1 MEFRQFQR
9 YKINK
14 SDFQQLLKH
23 LLKEKIV
30 DKILSGEEK
39 RKHFSIIP
47 KYVTDP
53 AELDEFPLSQL
64 LVYGYSRTD
73 SASNTLLHTK
83 ESLNTKIGVVGRAC
97 DVRAMIELDK
107 KMQVKLENLFII
119 SFHDVGYTPDKYF
132 TKYFKKIE
140 LDDTNIVHERLTPSE
155 LILKLKDGKQLKI
168 PLGTDVKIS
177 NNCARC
183 TQKSH
188 PLADFLIGTYAL
200 PENSEDYIITA
211 QSARAKNIAEKLN
224 WQGKL
229 IDENLNQQY
238 AKEAEEIILNCTTTR
253 EKELSEFLSND
264 DRFNLFIKCTG
275 CGNCVRAC
283 PVCFCT
289 VCNLLEQ
296 VKAKTMDKVS
306 FVMTRFSHVGDTCV
320 ECGKCEVNCPV
331 NLPLTSVFQ
340 SLRDKFKKERGYE
353 SGVSKTHKVLHLDV
367 K

>member
-1 MEFRQFQR
+1 MDYQR
-9 YKINK
+9 YLITKT
-14 SDFQQLLKH
+14 DFQQLLKH

-39 RKHFSIIP
+39 RKHFAIIP

-53 AELDEFPLSQL
+53 AEIDKFPLSQL

-83 ESLNTKIGVVGRAC
+83 ESLNNKIGVVGRAC

-107 KMQVKLENLFII
+107 KMQVNLENLFII
-119 SFHDVGYTPDKYF
+119 SFHDVGYIPNKF
-132 TKYFKKIE
+132 LTKYFKKNNIDE
-140 LDDTNIVHERLTPSE
+140 ADIVHEWLTPSE
-155 LILKLKDGKQLKI
+155 LILKFKDGKNQRI
-168 PLGTDVKIS
+168 PLGEDVKIA
-177 NNCARC
+177 NNCTRC
-183 TQKSH
+183 IQKSH
-188 PLADFLIGTYAL
+188 PLADFLISTYTIY
-200 PENSEDYIITA
+200 ENSENYILTA
-211 QSARAKNIAEKLN
+211 QSARAKNLIDKLK

-229 IDENLNQQY
+229 IDENQNKQY
-238 AKEAEEIILNCTTTR
+238 EKEAEDIIENCAAKR
-253 EKELSEFLSND
+253 EKELSEFLSNE
-264 DRFNLFIKCTG
+264 DRFNLFVTCTG
-275 CGNCVRAC
+275 CGMCVKAC

-289 VCNLLEQ
+289 VCNLTAQ
-296 VKAKTMDKVS
+296 VRAKTMDKVS

-320 ECGKCEVNCPV
+320 ECGRCESNCPV

>member
-1 MEFRQFQR
+1 MDYQR
-9 YKINK
+9 YLITK
-14 SDFQQLLKH
+14 SDFQGLLKH

-53 AELDEFPLSQL
+53 AEIDKFPLSQL

-83 ESLNTKIGVVGRAC
+83 ESLNSTIGVIGRAC

-107 KMQVKLENLFII
+107 KMQVKIENLFII
-119 SFHDVGYTPDKYF
+119 SFHDVGYIPDKLF
-132 TKYFKKIE
+132 TKYFKKN
-140 LDDTNIVHERLTPSE
+140 NIDEANIAHEWLTPTH
-155 LILKLKDGKQLKI
+155 LILKMKKGKMLKI
-168 PLGTDVKIS
+168 PLGKDINIAV
-177 NNCARC
+177 NCSRC
-183 TQKSH
+183 IQKSH
-188 PLADFLIGTYAL
+188 PLADFLIGTYTIFEKS
-200 PENSEDYIITA
+200 ENYIITA
-211 QSARAKNIAEKLN
+211 QSARAKTIVDKLK
-224 WQGKL
+224 WQDKL
-229 IDENLNQQY
+229 IDENQNKQY
-238 AKEAEEIILNCTTTR
+238 GKEADDIILNCTAKR
-253 EKELSEFLSND
+253 EKELSEFLSNE

-275 CGNCVRAC
+275 CGMCVKSC
-283 PVCFCT
+283 PVCYCT

-320 ECGKCEVNCPV
+320 ECGRCESNCPV